1 MDIISVYRII
11 DLTGVFINGILG
23 GAIARRRKFDAI
35 GFGLLAI
42 LSGLGGGLL
51 RDTFLQ
57 HGLPAALK
65 EPIYFGVALSGGL
78 VAMTV
83 SLEREQWNKLLK
95 IGDGIVL
102 GVWAVTG
109 TIKALNA
116 GLLWPSAM
124 LLGMITAVGGGMI
137 RDITI
142 GVVPAIFG
150 GNTLYATSA
159 LLGSGMMVL
168 FNNFQLQT
176 VGMVVSAS
184 FASILSIVAYFK
196 GWGLPNNPDWAPV
209 TMTAGQLRRLMLTRA
224 MVEHDERLARKQR
237 RKLRRRKDDGG
248 SHSSI

>member
-35 GFGLLAI
+35 GFGLLVI

-51 RDTFLQ
+51 RDTLLQ
-57 HGLPAALK
+57 NGLPAALK
-65 EPIYFGVALSGGL
+65 EPIYLGVALSGGL

-109 TIKALNA
+109 TIKAFNA

-150 GNTLYATSA
+150 GNTLYATSV

-176 VGMVVSAS
+176 VGMVVSAL

-224 MVEHDERLARKQR
+224 MVEPDERLARKQR

-248 SHSSI
+248 SDSSI